1 MKALNPAYKTLIA
14 PYGTRSA
21 AWVMAL
27 CAQLE
32 RLEVDYIAYQDEVGV
47 RKPRWKNC
55 PAFMSGSMHTTRWGG
70 PGCGPMWEAF
80 QFEGEVYHSP
90 ASPPLLPA
98 AAAAAGSGVSVWKN
112 PDLSVSGAAEC
123 FPGICF
129 LRPSRFRDAVPRLGG
144 VAGRGSL

>member
-1 MKALNPAYKTLIA
+1 MNPAYKTLIA

-21 AWVMAL
+21 ACDGRYA
-27 CAQLE
+27 AQLE

-47 RKPRWKNC
+47 RK
-55 PAFMSGSMHTTRWGG
+55 TQVEEL
-70 PGCGPMWEAF
+70 PGIYERLKAVHDQVGRSRLWADVEAF

-90 ASPPLLPA
+90 LLPA
-98 AAAAAGSGVSVWKN
+98 PPQRLRQQLEAVSPYVEK

-123 FPGICF
+123 SGHICF
-129 LRPSRFRDAVPRLGG
+129 LRPSRFRGAVPRLGG